1 MFESVKEMIESG
13 RVKEYETDP
22 AGVKS
27 ILATAQFIGLEV
39 DHVKGVRRSQRH
51 EEAWIIFNSWGADN
65 EQLTIYGRRYAFI
78 IIRRDGREYFTSGV
92 DHLKITIR

>member
-1 MFESVKEMIESG
+1 MYESVKELIESG
-13 RVKEYETDP
+13 GAKEYETDP
-22 AGVKS
+22 DGVKS
-27 ILATAQFIGLEV
+27 IIDSAKIIGLKV